1 MHFETKVMD
10 KISAKLGEARD
21 FLGGPVVKIPPSNTV
36 GAGSISG
43 WETKALRAAGCGQ
56 KVKKKKN
63 KLGEASTSKQWHPTP
78 VLLPGKSHGWRSLV
92 GCSPWGR

>member
-1 MHFETKVMD
+1 MD

-36 GAGSISG
+36 GAGSIPG

-56 KVKKKKN
+56 KVKKKKIN
-63 KLGEASTSKQWHPTP
+63 WERLVQVSNGTP
-78 VLLPGKSHGWRSLV
+78 LQYSCLENPMDGGAW
-92 GCSPWGR
+92 